1 MMIRFALFAVV
12 LVNAMAFAEDETSVS
27 TAAPDTAASGQ
38 PGSGMTVHLDPET
51 GEIRGYQVPEL
62 RRFPSR
68 QLERALSRSAA
79 GLQAMTL
86 PDGTV
91 YVDLQGRFGHLQ
103 TARIDQ
109 SGALQMRCVDS
120 LRELASFVD
129 HLGVRPVAAEN
140 QP

>member
-1 MMIRFALFAVV
+1 MIRFALFAVV
-12 LVNAMAFAEDETSVS
+12 FVTAMASAEDEASVS
-27 TAAPDTAASGQ
+27 TAAPDTAASTQ
-38 PGSGMTVHLDPET
+38 SRSGMTVHIDPKT
-51 GEIRGYQVPEL
+51 GEIIGDQAPER
-62 RRFPSR
+62 RRFPSEH
-68 QLERALSRSAA
+68 LERALSRSAV

-103 TARIDQ
+103 TARIGQ
-109 SGALQMRCVDS
+109 SGALQMRCIDS

-129 HLGVRPVAAEN
+129 HLGVRPIAAED